1 MGVTVPVNAVV
12 SADRPIGAFDASVQ
26 EIPSVVMSGN
36 STVEHT
42 ETAEERAARFERDAL
57 PYLDQLYG
65 GALRMTRNPADAEDL
80 VQETFIKAFAKFDS
94 FTEGTNL
101 KAWLYRIMTNTF
113 ITSYRRRQRQPLHTS
128 ADELTDGQ
136 LAATA
141 FTTGQFR
148 SAEAEALDRITD
160 SQVLDALAAIPEDF
174 RIAVYLADVEGF
186 SYKEIADI
194 MGTPV
199 GTVMSR
205 LHRGRT
211 LLRGLLT
218 DYAADHGFGPDA
230 ADEQG
235 ADR

>member
-12 SADRPIGAFDASVQ
+12 SADRPIGAFDTPVQ
-26 EIPSVVMSGN
+26 GIPSVVMSGN

-230 ADEQG
+230 GDEQG